1 MAEAQLHYQT
11 LMHHVEI
18 CVDKDLSII
27 VYCDRVCLKPKKK
40 GSRPIVLS
48 ISQWCCVNKLI
59 GKVER
64 ALDLVQC

>member
-1 MAEAQLHYQT
+1 MAQAQVLNQT

-27 VYCDRVCLKPKKK
+27 VYRDRVCLKKKKK
-40 GSRPIVLS
+40 GSRPIVLT
-48 ISQWCCVNKLI
+48 ISQWCTVNKLI
-59 GKVER
+59 TKVES